1 MSLRFSFLS
10 GAKNI
15 ELIHT
20 ITQPFHQQFCLSF
33 VVIFASM
40 KIFTFIMKLMLVAAV
55 LHVFQSC
62 MDDTP
67 PEHNTVVDKKETQI
81 LPSSPTTNDLV
92 KIITNDCKYYVLASV
107 SEKGKDIQIKKR
119 FNSQMKWPC
128 VLVFDTISLGKLKQ
142 GNYSI
147 TLLIIDTNPI
157 VTDSISSKETFDLVV
172 VK

>member
-1 MSLRFSFLS
+1 
-10 GAKNI
+10 
-15 ELIHT
+15 
-20 ITQPFHQQFCLSF
+20 
-33 VVIFASM
+33 M
-40 KIFTFIMKLMLVAAV
+40 KIFSVILKLMLVPAV
-55 LHVFQSC
+55 ILIFQSC

-107 SEKGKDIQIKKR
+107 SEKGKDILVKKR

-128 VLVFDTISLGKLKQ
+128 VLVYDTISLGKLKQ

-147 TLLIIDTNPI
+147 TLLMIDTNPM

>member
-1 MSLRFSFLS
+1 MKTFAIILKFILV
-10 GAKNI
+10 
-15 ELIHT
+15 L
-20 ITQPFHQQFCLSF
+20 P
-33 VVIFASM
+33 VI
-40 KIFTFIMKLMLVAAV
+40 IG
-55 LHVFQSC
+55 FQAC

-107 SEKGKDIQIKKR
+107 SEKGKDILVKKR

-128 VLVFDTISLGKLKQ
+128 VLVYDTISLGQLKQ

-147 TLLIIDTNPI
+147 TLLIIDTNPM
-157 VTDSISSKETFDLVV
+157 VTDSISSKETLTLAV